1 MKRTKQKPARR
12 LKGDSADAY
21 TRVWSGEYA
30 NTHSKSYGTYGT
42 CRTSKNTTA
51 TASSPIRRLRAVT
64 SPR

>member
-30 NTHSKSYGTYGT
+30 NTHSKSYGTCG
-42 CRTSKNTTA
+42 TSKNTTA